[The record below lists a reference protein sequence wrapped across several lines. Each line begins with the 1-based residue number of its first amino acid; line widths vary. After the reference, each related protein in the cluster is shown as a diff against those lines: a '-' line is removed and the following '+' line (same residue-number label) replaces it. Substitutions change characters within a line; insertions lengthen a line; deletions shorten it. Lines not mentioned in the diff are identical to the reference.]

1 MQLLDSARASLG
13 FAVLLA
19 AGMLVIFLGVA
30 GGDALSLLSYLLRAL
45 HILAAAVWVG
55 LIVFVN
61 FVQLEALRAAD
72 PEGREFMH
80 KMIVPAVAFWFR
92 HASTATVITGAL
104 LLVPIGYVL
113 PTLAYG
119 SSVYIPPARAVLLWS
134 AVLAALAMWMFVHMY
149 IWPSM
154 QVVLGLRPGTSE
166 AKARA
171 RARVASFARL
181 NLILALPVLF
191 AMVAVAHLY

>member
-13 FAVLLA
+13 LAVLLA

-30 GGDALSLLSYLLRAL
+30 GDALSLVSFLLRAL

-61 FVQLEALRAAD
+61 FVQLEALRTAD

-80 KMIVPAVAFWFR
+80 KMIVPTVAFWFR

-119 SSVYIPPARAVLLWS
+119 SSVYVPPARAALLWS

-154 QVVLGLRPGTSE
+154 QVVLGLRPGNSE

-171 RARVASFARL
+171 RTRVASFARL